1 MVVDMG
7 SGARRLGPFINVDL
21 FPFPNVDVVADV
33 AQTPIRNEL
42 ADIVILDSV
51 VEHVPEPRLVI
62 SEARRIL
69 KPDGLIFINCPF
81 MIPYHGYPKHYQ
93 NFTRDGL
100 EHLLADF
107 RDLVISPTF
116 GPMTAWVNMT
126 AETFAVIIGGERGL
140 PYVIAKGA
148 ALAPI
153 FWLKYFDALFVR
165 LRRTHRISGMLCAVA
180 RK

>member
-1 MVVDMG
+1 M
-7 SGARRLGPFINVDL
+7 
-21 FPFPNVDVVADV
+21 
-33 AQTPIRNEL
+33 

-140 PYVIAKGA
+140 PY
-148 ALAPI
+148 
-153 FWLKYFDALFVR
+153 
-165 LRRTHRISGMLCAVA
+165 
-180 RK
+180 